1 MDRLVPL
8 EGQQETQDLLET
20 LGQKAH
26 LDHPAIRVLLATQDQ
41 KDLQEAPALQV
52 HQGQK
57 TAW

>member
-8 EGQQETQDLLET
+8 ETQGQQETQDLLET

-26 LDHPAIRVLLATQDQ
+26 LDHPAIRVLLETQGHQD
-41 KDLQEAPALQV
+41 